1 MPFEQAVQLEDSWW
15 KNVPAGQATIEEQK
29 VTRVL
34 SHTDI
39 SLRRRLNLT
48 SVSNVIL
55 FWALG
60 KGINELLEVR
70 SEFPFILIGKYAF
83 SKRPIMART
92 VACKRQTFLL
102 AHGR

>member
-1 MPFEQAVQLEDSWW
+1 MPLEQAVQLEDSWW
-15 KNVPAGQATIEEQK
+15 KKVPAGQATIEEQK

-34 SHTDI
+34 CHTDI

-60 KGINELLEVR
+60 NGINELLEVR
-70 SEFPFILIGKYAF
+70 SEFPFILIGKLPMAF
-83 SKRPIMART
+83 
-92 VACKRQTFLL
+92 
-102 AHGR
+102 